1 MTSRTN
7 RLATVLVA
15 LACGLVLLGCTRIE
29 SAPAPDE
36 APASTSLA
44 GTGSS
49 MSAMTEAGDTPLPP
63 GLQYVDPLA
72 VAPTPVEGVPFPE
85 ISAGAGIVLDGDS
98 LAVLWDRNA
107 HERREPASVT
117 KMVTA
122 ILAAE
127 NASME
132 AVFTSDVHHWAL
144 EWDSSTMGLEP
155 GDQFTLRDL
164 LLGLMLVSGNDAA
177 IVIGRHIAGSD
188 EAFVDA
194 MNVLVGRLGLQD
206 THFMNAHG
214 FSQPGHYSS
223 AYDLALIA
231 RYLMSIPALR
241 EVVGTEQVTVTGTG
255 AEGQERS
262 FELYSHNPLLNY
274 TPGVDGV
281 KTGFTEGA
289 GRTFAVTAE
298 RDGHRVYVVIL
309 DAPLRAEDSIALIEW
324 AFAAHRWSD

>member
-1 MTSRTN
+1 MTTRPHRTAPL
-7 RLATVLVA
+7 LAAVA
-15 LACGLVLLGCTRIE
+15 AALVLLGCSRIE
-29 SAPAPDE
+29 SAPP
-36 APASTSLA
+36 PAASADGTTGA
-44 GTGSS
+44 TGSS
-49 MSAMTEAGDTPLPP
+49 ASAMTEESDTPLPP

-72 VAPTPVEGVPFPE
+72 VPPTPVEGVPFPE

-107 HERREPASVT
+107 HGRREPASVT
-117 KMVTA
+117 KMMTA

-127 NASME
+127 NASMD

-155 GDQFTLRDL
+155 GDQLTLRDL
-164 LLGLMLVSGNDAA
+164 LLGMMLVSGNDAA

-188 EAFVDA
+188 QAFVDA
-194 MNVLVGRLGLQD
+194 MNVLAARMGLQD

-241 EVVGTEQVTVTGTG
+241 EIVGTEEITVTGVG

-262 FELYSHNPLLNY
+262 FDLYNHNPLLNY

-298 RDGHRVYVVIL
+298 RAGHRVYIVIL

-324 AFAAHRWSD
+324 AFAAHRWAD